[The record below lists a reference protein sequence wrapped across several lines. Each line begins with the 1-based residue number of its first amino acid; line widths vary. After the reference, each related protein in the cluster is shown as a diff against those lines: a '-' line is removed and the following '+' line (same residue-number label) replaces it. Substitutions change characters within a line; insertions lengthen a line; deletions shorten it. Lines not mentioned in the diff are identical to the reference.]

1 MASQTFQLVMG
12 TGPTPNKSFTLA
24 KQEIVIG
31 RDHNEDIVIN
41 VAEISRRHTRLSLES
56 KGYMVEDLGSTNGTF
71 VNGNRLSE
79 PQLLLPGDS
88 IQLGEAVTLIYQS
101 TQFDPDNT
109 IVSPM
114 EQQTVTISPPTPIPD
129 PDPLAPAYA
138 VEVPASPAPA
148 TPSHEEKRSRPWLW
162 ASIGCLGIFICLL
175 AVGAYAFDSLNLYC
189 NPPFDSLFTIFYP
202 CP

>member
-41 VAEISRRHTRLSLES
+41 VAEISRRHTRLSLGA

-79 PQLLLPGDS
+79 PQLLQPGDS
-88 IQLGEAVTLIYQS
+88 IQLGEAVTLNYQA
-101 TQFDPDNT
+101 THFDPDNT

-114 EQQTVTISPPTPIPD
+114 KQQTVTISPPTPIPD
-129 PDPLAPAYA
+129 PAPLAPAYA
-138 VEVPASPAPA
+138 VEVPASPTPAAP
-148 TPSHEEKRSRPWLW
+148 PIEEKRSRPWLW
-162 ASIGCLGIFICLL
+162 ASIGCLGISICLL

-189 NPPFDSLFTIFYP
+189 NPPFDSLFTIFYS
-202 CP
+202 CH